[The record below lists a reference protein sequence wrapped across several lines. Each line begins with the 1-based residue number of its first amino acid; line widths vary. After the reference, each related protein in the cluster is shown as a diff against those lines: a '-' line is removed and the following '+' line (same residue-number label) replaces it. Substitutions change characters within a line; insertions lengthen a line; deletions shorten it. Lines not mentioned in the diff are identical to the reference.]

1 MPILPENVVALGRIG
16 GPLLDRNLKRKNAG
30 SGEENLSFGNTSLV
44 NPNVLYLDVINGRVG
59 INTDV
64 PSHDFLVNSHL
75 RTTNL
80 LVPTQTEI
88 ANFVVTTN
96 QIQNV
101 SSSIT
106 FSPDQAAD
114 PVIDLVKI
122 GTYDYGSSIAYLNI
136 SDKIIANIKNN
147 SDIELSPNGTGQVN
161 ITTSQLYVDGDFTA
175 TGSVTWDGSLI
186 TLGSDDSDNI
196 VFNADVNSDI
206 IPNINETYDLGTAL
220 KRWNKIYAKDFP
232 VDDLT
237 LNSATINGI
246 DMLLEQGNT
255 IYVSVYG
262 SDTNVGTH
270 LHNTYRTVKHA
281 LSQATTGDTVVIFP
295 GVYAEDFPLT
305 VPVGVTVNGAG
316 IRAVTITPT
325 ISTRDKDCFLLNGET
340 TVSNLSV
347 IDFDYNS
354 TDNTGYAFKLADN
367 ATVTSRSPYIQN
379 TTVIT
384 SETAGSITPGEIYVD
399 PEGLGLSFDT
409 YGVTISKSGHTEALV
424 QSWIGKTMATYFG
437 PSYPVTFYTIT
448 GYESSVQDPTQLWNL
463 ILAEPFDPLQQG
475 ISFSIYPSGTTFIL
489 PPNDYDTTGA
499 SVGEPWVA
507 YFKYNLPADFNT
519 VVGQG
524 WSINNN
530 GVVYVIDYVIEDPVN
545 TNQWRIYVTTSLVVA
560 SGIPIFSSPS
570 GTPTVLAGRG
580 ALVDGAVANSSSK
593 EASILFHSVTMI
605 VPNSIGI
612 MATNGARVEWLDSFT
627 YFADK
632 GIHLT
637 QGTLGFAS
645 LGVKYGAE
653 MRSIGSANVYGTYG
667 AVADGANTI
676 AYLINHNFAYI
687 GTGTDYSNDSGL
699 VIQANEVL
707 EQNNGKIYYE
717 STDHKGDF
725 RIGDIFYVNQETGAV
740 TFNAQSISFL
750 PTGNITL
757 TGPTS
762 SAFIDAT
769 MIEVGNIRISGNTIE
784 SLTGPVNFLANS
796 GTTTLNTNVFITGDA
811 DISADIIVRGN
822 LYLGNQAADTIT
834 IYPEFTQ
841 DLLPDD
847 VGGPFTLGTDPK
859 RWNVLY
865 GSLINI
871 DGVTRIDNN
880 TIETLAT
887 NTDLVFSAAGSG
899 KILVT
904 NTNVEIS
911 NDLEVAGTFTVNGT
925 TSLKNTEFE
934 DLNLIGDLD
943 QLTGDTSITGTFANN
958 NIEITGTSYFE
969 VPNIQIFNNEISVT
983 ALDTDLNFT
992 ANGTGGVRL
1001 EDLKI
1006 VNNTISNV
1014 FASPTTNT
1022 QRSIYIQPNG
1032 TGSVIVDSNKSLQI
1046 PVGSDSTRTLSAN
1059 GEIRYNTDFNI
1070 FEGFQQTNRIS
1081 FNDIADIDRN
1091 TYVQAG
1097 SIDDTLYFDVNG
1109 VQQARINT
1117 TALITDT
1124 YYVDNVSFNSN
1135 TINNRTSGN
1144 DLILLPTGT
1153 GNTLINGVGID
1164 SSNTITNFSNQALIL
1179 KSTGTGYYTFS
1190 SAAAIMI
1197 PMGLSS
1203 ERPGTPE
1210 IGQVRYNTTF
1220 PRLEVYSGDPGQGE
1234 NGWVTALGES
1244 AGIVDANVIEG
1255 LLDFWTLILG

>member
-1 MPILPENVVALGRIG
+1 MPLLPENVVALGRIG

-30 SGEENLSFGNTSLV
+30 SGEENLAFGNTSLV

-59 INTDV
+59 VNTDV
-64 PSHDFLVNSHL
+64 PSHDFLVNSHA

-80 LVPTQTEI
+80 RVPTQTEI

-101 SSSIT
+101 STTIT
-106 FSPDQAAD
+106 ISPDQSTD
-114 PVIDLVKI
+114 PIIDLVKI

-136 SDKIIANIKNN
+136 SDKVIANIRNN
-147 SDIELSPNGTGQVN
+147 SNIELSPDGTGEVN
-161 ITTSQLYVDGDFTA
+161 ITTSKLYVDGNFTA

-186 TLGSDDSDNI
+186 TIGSDDTDNVI
-196 VFNADVNSDI
+196 FNADVNSNI
-206 IPNINETYDLGTAL
+206 IPNIDETYDLGTAL
-220 KRWNKIYAKDFP
+220 KRWNNIYTKDA
-232 VDDLT
+232 VIT
-237 LNSATINGI
+237 NLNTDAAVVNDINL
-246 DMLLEQGNT
+246 LLEQGNT
-255 IYVSVYG
+255 IYVSIYG
-262 SDTNVGTH
+262 DDTNVGTH
-270 LHNTYRTVKHA
+270 LHNTYRTVKYA
-281 LSQATTGDTVVIFP
+281 LSQATAGDTVVIFP
-295 GVYAEDFPLT
+295 GMYVEEFPIT
-305 VPVGVTVNGAG
+305 VPAGVTVNGAG

-325 ISTRDKDCFLLNGET
+325 IDTRNKDAFLLNGET

-347 IDFDYNS
+347 IDFDYDITN
-354 TDNTGYAFKLADN
+354 NTGYAFRFAPS
-367 ATVTSRSPYIQN
+367 ATVTSRSPYVQN
-379 TTVIT
+379 VSVIT
-384 SETAGSITPGEIYVD
+384 PEPPATSVQITPGPGPTLFNYTSNSVNLD
-399 PEGLGLSFDT
+399 KTFYSQ
-409 YGVTISKSGHTEALV
+409 ALV
-424 QSWIGKTMATYFG
+424 DSLVGQTAVIDR
-437 PSYPVTFYTIT
+437 YPNAPLFYTVVSVET
-448 GYESSVQDPTQLWNL
+448 ESFNSGLWRLTVDTTFNTSGFL
-463 ILAEPFDPLQQG
+463 KP
-475 ISFSIYPSGTTFIL
+475 ISFYSTFPSSAIIT
-489 PPNDYDTTGA
+489 NDIWDTTGN
-499 SVGEPWVA
+499 SIGEKWVA
-507 YFKYNLPADFNT
+507 WYKYNLPVNFENT
-519 VVGQG
+519 VQPG
-524 WSINNN
+524 WTINVA
-530 GVVYVIDYVIEDPVN
+530 GTLYTVDYIIEDPAN
-545 TNQWRIYVTTSLVVA
+545 TSQWRIYVTTSLVA
-560 SGIPIFSSPS
+560 GTGIPIFTPPTDGVL
-570 GTPTVLAGRG
+570 GTTAGRG
-580 ALVDGAVANSSSK
+580 ALVDGSSVLSTSK
-593 EASILFHSVTMI
+593 EASILFHSATMI

-632 GIHLT
+632 GIYLT
-637 QGTLGFAS
+637 QGTAGFAG
-645 LGVKYGAE
+645 LGVRYGAE
-653 MRSIGSANVYGTYG
+653 IRSIGSANVYGTYG
-667 AVADGANTI
+667 AVADGADTI
-676 AYLINHNFAYI
+676 AYLINHNFGYI
-687 GTGTDYSNDSGL
+687 GTGTDYSNDPGL

-717 STDHKGDF
+717 SVDHKGDF

-750 PTGNITL
+750 PNGNITL

-762 SAFIDAT
+762 SAFVDAT

-796 GTTTLNTNVFITGDA
+796 GTTTLNTDVFITGNA
-811 DISADIIVRGN
+811 DISADVIVRGN

-847 VGGPFTLGTDPK
+847 TGGPFTLGTDPK

-880 TIETLAT
+880 TIETLTT
-887 NTDLVFSAAGSG
+887 NTDLVFSAAGTG

-904 NTNVEIS
+904 NTDVQIT
-911 NDLEVAGTFTVNGT
+911 NDLDVTGTFTVNGT
-925 TSLKNTEFE
+925 TSLKNTELE
-934 DLNLIGDLD
+934 DLILIGDLD
-943 QLTGDTSITGTFANN
+943 QLTGDIDITGTFANN

-983 ALDTDLNFT
+983 ATDTDLNFT

-1001 EDLKI
+1001 ENLKI
-1006 VNNTISNV
+1006 VDNTISNV
-1014 FASPTTNT
+1014 FVSPTTDA

-1032 TGSVIVDSNKSLQI
+1032 TGNVIIDSNKSLQI
-1046 PVGSDSTRTLSAN
+1046 PVGNNSTRLLSAN
-1059 GEIRYNTDFNI
+1059 GEIRYNSDYNI

-1081 FNDIADIDRN
+1081 FNDVADIDRN

-1097 SIDDTLYFDVNG
+1097 STDNTLYFGVNG
-1109 VQQARINT
+1109 SQKARINT

-1124 YYVDNVSFNSN
+1124 YYIDNISLNSN
-1135 TINNRTSGN
+1135 TINNRISGN
-1144 DLILLPTGT
+1144 DLNLVPTGT
-1153 GNTLINGVGID
+1153 GNTLVNGIGFNTD
-1164 SSNTITNFSNQALIL
+1164 STITNFSNQALIL
-1179 KSTGTGYYTFS
+1179 KSTGTGYYNFS

-1234 NGWVTALGES
+1234 NGWVTALGE
-1244 AGIVDANVIEG
+1244 ATGIVDANIIEG